1 MKIAQKYIKQWEAD
15 WKKLKASGDLPKGYA
30 SSRPIS
36 MKEYVQRNINRLEF
50 ADKNVNKQ
58 IKELKRQVAS
68 SESKLEKQILQEE
81 LEKAKFYKES
91 IKLAVKERAPEKA
104 ARYSKEAAA
113 DIKVDY
119 TRLKEDRRK
128 KTKPAKSYNKNDDI
142 YFRFL
147 GISKHETVTL
157 SDGSKYSQADLEK
170 ALMKKNVSLKKEFFK
185 DDITKVKYSSAIYN
199 RFSSGVEGKLN
210 NRFGGLSRLTGRDL
224 EGMKKLIG
232 FEGINAS
239 LKYK

>member
-15 WKKLKASGDLPKGYA
+15 WRKLKAAGDLPKGYA
-30 SSRPIS
+30 SSRPMS
-36 MKEYVQRNINRLEF
+36 MKEYVQRNINKLEF

-58 IKELKRQVAS
+58 IKELKRQVES
-68 SESKLEKQILQEE
+68 SESKLEKQILKEE
-81 LEKAKFYKES
+81 LEKAKFYKEA
-91 IKLAVKERAPEKA
+91 IKTAVKKREPEKA
-104 ARYSKEAAA
+104 AKYAKEAAA

-119 TRLKEDRRK
+119 TRLKEDKRK
-128 KTKPAKSYNKNDDI
+128 KKEAPKSYKKNDDI

-157 SDGSKYSQADLEK
+157 SDGSRYSQADLEK
-170 ALMKKNVSLKKEFFK
+170 ALKKKNISLKKEFFK
-185 DDITKVKYSSAIYN
+185 DDISKIKYSSAIYN
-199 RFSSGVEGKLN
+199 KFSAGVEGKLN

-232 FEGINAS
+232 FEGVNAS